1 MSIRDVQL
9 KSSELGFDKIALVSE
24 EKGNPSRMDFYNVT
38 GELVLSLELT
48 VGIPN
53 SNADSKSR
61 VKTENLCIQ
70 SEVEELNEL
79 GNIMGIPKFKEGSAN
94 ENLLV
99 IKEGDDKN
107 RAIIE
112 FYGSN
117 GIITGPKLFIKNW
130 SQ

>member
-1 MSIRDVQL
+1 
-9 KSSELGFDKIALVSE
+9 
-24 EKGNPSRMDFYNVT
+24 MDFYNVT

-94 ENLLV
+94 EKSSCN
-99 IKEGDDKN
+99 K
-107 RAIIE
+107 RRR
-112 FYGSN
+112 
-117 GIITGPKLFIKNW
+117 
-130 SQ
+130 